1 MQYPWTRASI
11 RGEFSLA
18 NESEILT
25 TIQRTIST
33 TMRRVGGAAKAN
45 PNASYLFTAWGQF
58 LTHDIIQ
65 TPDVGKGEVPCDCKA
80 NKRSVYDS

>member
-1 MQYPWTRASI
+1 
-11 RGEFSLA
+11 
-18 NESEILT
+18 
-25 TIQRTIST
+25 
-33 TMRRVGGAAKAN
+33 MRRVGGAAKAN

-80 NKRSVYDS
+80 NKRLVPSEN